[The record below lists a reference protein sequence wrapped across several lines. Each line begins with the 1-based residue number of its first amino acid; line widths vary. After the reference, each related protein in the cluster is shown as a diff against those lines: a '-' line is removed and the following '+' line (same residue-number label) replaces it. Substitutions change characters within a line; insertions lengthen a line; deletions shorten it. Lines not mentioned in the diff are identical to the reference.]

1 MRQKIIWEI
10 ESIERDKKR
19 EIRMLN
25 TDLERDKLECIL
37 FVQQRAGQIQETQN
51 IDTTSFPQTTVPLL
65 TLSPLHRQMEK
76 MMQNQNNR
84 NN

>member
-1 MRQKIIWEI
+1 
-10 ESIERDKKR
+10 
-19 EIRMLN
+19 MLN

-51 IDTTSFPQTTVPLL
+51 IDTTSFPQMTVPLL